1 MLAAHYRTFFESI
14 GDALHATAH
23 SHHPWPDVTRA
34 AHLAYWED
42 SARLTNR
49 KWQEKV
55 FGEVVPEAQ
64 GHVARLLNLPD
75 PKLVAFAPNT
85 HEFVARLYSCLDWSH
100 SPRVLT
106 TASEFHSFS
115 RQTRRLEETG
125 RLAVTRVPVEP
136 YASFRERFQH
146 ALTGRFDMVFL
157 SHVFFDSAFVVEGL
171 EQLLSR
177 ASPDAIVA
185 IDGYHAFLALPVDL
199 ARLGRR
205 IFYTAGGYK
214 YAQAGEGACFLST
227 PEGSRLRPVYT
238 GWFADFG
245 GLTGAQGDT
254 GERKGSP
261 APSTGE
267 GKGSPAL
274 SLVGYGPGAMRFWG
288 STFDASGLYRFN
300 AVMRWLRDLGVGPRE
315 IHAHV
320 ERLQRRFLAGLADA
334 KLARLP
340 VGSLTPPSGLPRG
353 NFLAFDLDA
362 AEEVERRL
370 AAARISVDRRDR
382 RVRFG
387 FGAYHDEPFVDA
399 LIERTRAAL
408 A

>member
-1 MLAAHYRTFFESI
+1 MLATHYRTFFESA

-75 PKLVAFAPNT
+75 PRLVAFAPNT

-100 SPRVLT
+100 PPRVLT
-106 TASEFHSFS
+106 TASEFHSFN

-136 YASFRERFQH
+136 YATFGERFQH

-157 SHVFFDSAFVVEGL
+157 SHVFFDSAFAVEGL
-171 EQLLSR
+171 EMLLSR

-185 IDGYHAFLALPVDL
+185 IDGYHAFMAVPVDL

-205 IFYTAGGYK
+205 IFYMAGGYK

-227 PEGSRLRPVYT
+227 PAESALRPVYT

-245 GLTGAQGDT
+245 GLTAA
-254 GERKGSP
+254 P
-261 APSTGE
+261 AGR
-267 GKGSPAL
+267 
-274 SLVGYGPGAMRFWG
+274 VGYGEGAMRFWG

-300 AVMRWLRDLGVGPRE
+300 AVQRWLRGLGVGPRE

-320 ERLQRRFLAGLADA
+320 ESLARRFLAGLASA
-334 KLARLP
+334 KLSRLP
-340 VGSLTPPSGLPRG
+340 VASLTPPAGMPRG
-353 NFLAFDLDA
+353 NFLAFDVDDA
-362 AEEVERRL
+362 EGVERRL
-370 AAARISVDRRDR
+370 LGRGVIVDRRGGR
-382 RVRFG
+382 LRFG
-387 FGAYHDEPFVDA
+387 FGVHHDEAFVDA

>member
-14 GDALHATAH
+14 GDALHVTAH

-55 FGEVVPEAQ
+55 FGEVVPQAQ
-64 GHVARLLNLPD
+64 GHVARHLDLPD

-85 HEFVARLYSCLDWSH
+85 HEFVARLYSCLDWSRP
-100 SPRVLT
+100 PRVLT
-106 TASEFHSFS
+106 TANEFHSFS

-125 RLAVTRVPVEP
+125 RLAVTRIPVEP
-136 YASFRERFQH
+136 YATFGERFQH
-146 ALTGRFDMVFL
+146 ALTSRFDMVFL
-157 SHVFFDSAFVVEGL
+157 SHVFFDSGFVVEGL
-171 EQLLSR
+171 EALLSR

-185 IDGYHAFLALPVDL
+185 IDGYHAFLALPVEL
-199 ARLGRR
+199 ARLGRQ
-205 IFYTAGGYK
+205 IFYMAGGYK
-214 YAQAGEGACFLST
+214 YAQAGEGACFMST
-227 PEGSRLRPVYT
+227 PVGSGVRPAYT

-245 GLTGAQGDT
+245 GLTDAQEDT
-254 GERKGSP
+254 GERKESP
-261 APSTGE
+261 AP
-267 GKGSPAL
+267 
-274 SLVGYGPGAMRFWG
+274 SLVGYGEGAMRFWG

-300 AVMRWLRDLGVGPRE
+300 AVMRWMLELGVGAPE

-320 ERLQRRFLAGLADA
+320 AALQRRFLAGLARA
-334 KLARLP
+334 QLARLP
-340 VGSLTPPSGLPRG
+340 LESLTPPKGTPRG
-353 NFLAFDLDA
+353 NFLTFHLDD
-362 AEEVERRL
+362 AEGVERRL
-370 AAARISVDRRDR
+370 LAHRVIVDRRGA

-387 FGAYHDEPFVDA
+387 FGVYHDEAFVDA
-399 LIERTRAAL
+399 LIERMRAAL

>member
-1 MLAAHYRTFFESI
+1 MLAAHYRTFFESV
-14 GDALHATAH
+14 GDALHVTAH
-23 SHHPWPDVTRA
+23 SHHPWPDITRE

-49 KWQEKV
+49 KWQDKV
-55 FGEVVPEAQ
+55 FGEVVPEVQA
-64 GHVARLLNLPD
+64 HVARLLNLPR
-75 PKLVAFAPNT
+75 PELVAFAPNT

-106 TASEFHSFS
+106 TAAEFHSFS

-136 YASFRERFQH
+136 YATFRERFQH

-157 SHVFFDSAFVVEGL
+157 SHVFFDSGFVVEGL
-171 EQLLSR
+171 ETLLSR

-205 IFYTAGGYK
+205 IFYLAGGYK

-227 PEGSRLRPVYT
+227 PEGSALRPVYT

-245 GLTGAQGDT
+245 GLTGAQAD
-254 GERKGSP
+254 R
-261 APSTGE
+261 
-267 GKGSPAL
+267 
-274 SLVGYGPGAMRFWG
+274 VGYGDGAMRFWG

-320 ERLQRRFLAGLADA
+320 TGLQRRFLAGLAGA
-334 KLARLP
+334 QLARLP
-340 VGSLTPPSGLPRG
+340 VESLTPPAGMPRG
-353 NFLAFDLDA
+353 NFLAFDLDDA
-362 AEEVERRL
+362 DGVERRL
-370 AAARISVDRRDR
+370 AAARIIADRRDR

-387 FGAYHDEPFVDA
+387 FGVYHDDAFVDA

>member
-14 GDALHATAH
+14 GDALHVTAH

-64 GHVARLLNLPD
+64 GHVARLLDLPD
-75 PKLVAFAPNT
+75 PTLVAFAPNT
-85 HEFVARLYSCLDWSH
+85 HEFVVRLYSCLDWSRA
-100 SPRVLT
+100 PQVLT
-106 TASEFHSFS
+106 TANEFHSFS

-136 YASFRERFQH
+136 YATFGERFQH

-157 SHVFFDSAFVVEGL
+157 SHVCFDSGFVVEGL
-171 EQLLSR
+171 EALLSR
-177 ASPDAIVA
+177 AAPDAIVA
-185 IDGYHAFLALPVDL
+185 IDGYHAFLALPVEL

-205 IFYTAGGYK
+205 IFYLAGGYK
-214 YAQAGEGACFLST
+214 YAQAGEGACFMST
-227 PEGSRLRPVYT
+227 PVGSGLRPVCT

-245 GLTGAQGDT
+245 GLTGARDD
-254 GERKGSP
+254 R
-261 APSTGE
+261 
-267 GKGSPAL
+267 
-274 SLVGYGPGAMRFWG
+274 VGYGEGAMRFWG

-300 AVMRWLRDLGVGPRE
+300 AVMRWLLGLGVGPRE

-320 ERLQRRFLAGLADA
+320 AGLERRFLAGLGDA
-334 KLARLP
+334 KPGGLPLA
-340 VGSLTPPSGLPRG
+340 SLTPPDGLPRG
-353 NFLAFDLDA
+353 NFLTFDLDDA
-362 AEEVERRL
+362 PEVERRL
-370 AAARISVDRRDR
+370 AARGIIIDRRGTR
-382 RVRFG
+382 LRFG
-387 FGAYHDEPFVDA
+387 FGVYHDAAFVDA
-399 LIERTRAAL
+399 LLERTRAAL

>member
-14 GDALHATAH
+14 GDALHVTAH

-55 FGEVVPEAQ
+55 FGEVVPRAQ
-64 GHVARLLNLPD
+64 GHVARLLDLPD

-85 HEFVARLYSCLDWSH
+85 HEFVVRLYSCLDWSRP
-100 SPRVLT
+100 PRVLT
-106 TASEFHSFS
+106 SANEFHSFS

-125 RLAVTRVPVEP
+125 RLAVTRVPAEP
-136 YASFRERFQH
+136 YATFGERFQH

-157 SHVFFDSAFVVEGL
+157 SHVFFDSGFVVEGL
-171 EQLLSR
+171 EALLSR

-185 IDGYHAFLALPVDL
+185 IDGYHAFLALPVEF
-199 ARLGRR
+199 ARLGRQ
-205 IFYTAGGYK
+205 IFYMAGGYK
-214 YAQAGEGACFLST
+214 YAQAGEGACFMST
-227 PEGSRLRPVYT
+227 PVGSGLRPVDT
-238 GWFADFG
+238 GWYADFG
-245 GLTGAQGDT
+245 GLSGDQGD
-254 GERKGSP
+254 R
-261 APSTGE
+261 
-267 GKGSPAL
+267 
-274 SLVGYGPGAMRFWG
+274 VGYGEGAMRFWG

-300 AVMRWLRDLGVGPRE
+300 AVMRWLLELGVGPGE
-315 IHAHV
+315 IHAHAAGL
-320 ERLQRRFLAGLADA
+320 ERRFLAGLAGA

-340 VGSLTPPSGLPRG
+340 FESLTPPKGMPRG
-353 NFLAFDLDA
+353 NFLTFDLAD

-370 AAARISVDRRDR
+370 AARAIIIDRRGTR
-382 RVRFG
+382 LRFG
-387 FGAYHDEPFVDA
+387 FGVYHDAAFVDA
-399 LIERTRAAL
+399 LLQRTRAAL